1 MLADTG
7 KTAYQHIECTDTGIL
22 HGIYIGRE
30 ERQPPSPEREEE
42 TRRQGPSEEAWL
54 GAPFTRRGRKRESET
69 GRQQDTPYRRSSP
82 GMVTENGTC
91 NERSKM

>member
-1 MLADTG
+1 M
-7 KTAYQHIECTDTGIL
+7 L
-22 HGIYIGRE
+22 HGVSILKE

-54 GAPFTRRGRKRESET
+54 GARSQEESEKGESET